1 MCSAS
6 VPPEFVSPVPA
17 TIDMTAGDNRNL
29 NLSAYANPA
38 AVTYTLFREGMQL
51 SLPGDIPRFRL
62 NNQGILRISRI
73 NKADRGNFTIKA
85 ENSQG
90 SATYNF
96 SINVRCELRW
106 GFRFGFS
113 RKLLR

>member
-1 MCSAS
+1 MLCSAS

-96 SINVRCELRW
+96 SINVRCELR
-106 GFRFGFS
+106 
-113 RKLLR
+113 